1 MTTDGIC
8 THKNGLISRKG
19 VKDDVIKVIDLIVCG
34 RKDGAFE
41 EELVLFVRLIYVW
54 INGIDQTL
62 DRVVRE
68 AHIVRQLDCFV
79 WSEVITGA
87 DFEEPLC
94 ESVTLWSAIQT
105 HVLLEIEDLDMRPQ
119 P

>member
-1 MTTDGIC
+1 VAER
-8 THKNGLISRKG
+8 N
-19 VKDDVIKVIDLIVCG
+19 
-34 RKDGAFE
+34 GAFE
-41 EELVLFVRLIYVW
+41 EELVLFIGLIYVW

-79 WSEVITGA
+79 WSEVITCT
-87 DFEEPLC
+87 DFKEPLC
-94 ESVTLWSAIQT
+94 ESVTLWGAIQT
-105 HVLLEIEDLDMRPQ
+105 HVLLEIEDLDMGPQ